1 MLYVPKLLDFDDLI
15 DQLEASF
22 LEQGLDYFRS
32 HKVSDIAH
40 DEQDQCLTANVKG
53 KKKAP
58 YKISISVD
66 DDLLIDGDCSCK
78 INYNCKHVAAVLL
91 ANLFAELSASSSEKI
106 TVSKTA
112 NQWQKEID
120 KAQQAFNAPVETVTE
135 KNPQKL
141 IYILSLHKTTSVPKF
156 QLHIQTARQ
165 LKDGS
170 FGDEKRYNPSNFF
183 LHGPK
188 DYMVDNDI
196 QIIHQL
202 RTSNLLSKLPEIEL
216 AGKGSGEVL
225 DLIINC
231 GRCLWK
237 NTESAPL
244 TKGKNR
250 SGKLSWQAGW

>member
-1 MLYVPKLLDFDDLI
+1 VPKLLEFDDLI

-32 HKVSDIAH
+32 HKVSEINR
-40 DEQDQCLTANVKG
+40 DEEDQTLTADVKG
-53 KKKAP
+53 KKKTP
-58 YKISISVD
+58 YKISISID
-66 DDLLIDGDCSCK
+66 EELLIDGDCSCK

-91 ANLFAELSASSSEKI
+91 ANLFAELAESSSEKI

-120 KAQQAFNAPVETVTE
+120 KAQQAFNSPVETIVE

-141 IYILSLHKTTSVPKF
+141 VYILTLHKTSSIPKF

-165 LKDGS
+165 VKDGS

-188 DYMVDNDI
+188 DYMVDVDI
-196 QIIHQL
+196 
-202 RTSNLLSKLPEIEL
+202 
-216 AGKGSGEVL
+216 
-225 DLIINC
+225 
-231 GRCLWK
+231 
-237 NTESAPL
+237 
-244 TKGKNR
+244 
-250 SGKLSWQAGW
+250 